1 MGKSKLKMVKLNQ
14 DMISYS
20 GDIVEVPMTA
30 ESFGKRD
37 GKENP
42 ERPTKYEEGPW
53 LYKRKNLYYLFWPG
67 GPLLN
72 SLDIPPAKV
81 HRDRGNMAEL

>member
-1 MGKSKLKMVKLNQ
+1 MVKLNQ

-53 LYKRKNLYYLFWPG
+53 LYKRKICITFSG
-67 GPLLN
+67 RAVRFLN
-72 SLDIPPAKV
+72 SLDIQPAKV
-81 HRDRGNMAEL
+81 HRDLGNMAEL